1 MKGDFSRDTFDPGKH
16 FSRVLMQQGRVQLDA
31 DWNEQNAIFLHYLRT
46 LAKDLLGPH
55 AGPADSREQGFE
67 ILFLPKETTPDTKA
81 DIEKKIKNF
90 EPSGTRQ
97 NSLIEALNKQNIV
110 IGPGRYYVE
119 GILVENDRAILYTEQ
134 LGIDSENQ
142 LPLQEI
148 QDCQKD
154 HDLLF
159 YLDVW
164 ERHISYVEDED
175 IREVALGGPDTCS
188 RSKVVWQVKALL
200 GNSLTCNSLGD
211 DSHGKCGLPLL
222 GNGKLRARA
231 RRDDPD
237 ADQLCVIS
245 PESRYRGSENQ
256 LYRVEVHK
264 GGRTNDNETGATF
277 KWSRDNGSVTFP
289 IRKVA
294 GTTVTLEHVGR
305 DCHLGLKSGDWVEFM
320 DERIAM
326 GKYAGPLAKV
336 EIIDRSELSIAVSFP
351 NETVLPSYTE
361 AEIENLYPF
370 LRRWDHAGDV
380 ATFGGALQIIESD
393 TTTSRSEAG
402 WVELEDGVQIQF
414 VKNKGEGTEYR
425 VGDYWLIPARVAIGE
440 IEWPDELEP
449 NGKPKRDDDNNLI
462 PAALQP
468 HGPRHYYAP
477 LFLSAAE
484 TEDCRCIIKGEP
496 CAPGSATAS
505 AFGSALRKGWLRLP
519 FQSIPIPQDNTPP
532 PPPPYRVGVTEARAH
547 KDFDGKTNTK
557 GAGGTMAIPL
567 PPGASHIHRLRVA
580 GQENEK
586 KMKITLFRGGWD
598 AVKQKHV
605 GSREYAVNKL
615 IEEEIGSGAYDK
627 TYEIKE
633 GDLDAECSTLSLE
646 IQSTGY
652 STVSLVAVEVSMGE

>member
-31 DWNEQNAIFLHYLRT
+31 DWNEQNAILLHYLRT
-46 LAKDLLGPH
+46 LAKDILGPH
-55 AGPADSREQGFE
+55 AGPVDDRGFE
-67 ILFLPKETTPDTKA
+67 ILFLTEKA
-81 DIEKKIKNF
+81 NKDEIEQKIKTF
-90 EPSGTRQ
+90 EPSEARQ
-97 NSLIEALNKQNIV
+97 KSLMDALRNQDIL

-119 GILVENDRAILYTEQ
+119 GVLVENERAILYTEQ
-134 LGIDSENQ
+134 LGSGSENQ

-154 HDLLF
+154 KDRDLLF

-188 RSKVVWQVKALL
+188 RSKVVWQVKVLL
-200 GNSLTCNSLGD
+200 GDSLSCNSLD
-211 DSHGKCGLPLL
+211 NDPHGRCRLPPL

-231 RRDDPD
+231 RHDDPD

-245 PESRYRGSENQ
+245 PESRYRGAENQ

-264 GGRTNDNETGATF
+264 GGRATDNETGATF

-289 IRKVA
+289 IRELA
-294 GTTVTLEHVGR
+294 GTKVTLEHLGR
-305 DCHLGLKSGDWVEFM
+305 NQHLGLKPGDWVEFM

-326 GKYAGPLAKV
+326 GKYVGPLAKV
-336 EIIDRSELSIAVSFP
+336 EIVTRSELSITVSFP
-351 NETVLPSYTE
+351 DETALPSYTE

-380 ATFGGALQIIESD
+380 ATFGGALPIIETS
-393 TTTSRSEAG
+393 TAASRSETG
-402 WVELEDGVQIQF
+402 WVELEDGVLVQF
-414 VKNKGEGTEYR
+414 VKNKGEDPEYR
-425 VGDYWLIPARVAIGE
+425 AGDYWLIPARVATGE

-449 NGKPKRDDDNNLI
+449 NGKSKRDEDNNII
-462 PAALQP
+462 PAAVQP

-484 TEDCRCIIKGEP
+484 TEDCRCTFKEEP
-496 CAPGSATAS
+496 HAPEPVTAS
-505 AFGSALRKGWLRLP
+505 AFSPGTRRGWLRLP
-519 FQSIPIPQDNTPP
+519 FQPIPIPQDNIPP

-547 KDFDGKTNTK
+547 REFGGTTNTK

-567 PPGASHIHRLRVA
+567 PPGTSQIHRLRVA

-598 AVKQKHV
+598 PAKQKHV
-605 GSREYAVNKL
+605 GSREYAANKL
-615 IEEEIGSGAYDK
+615 LEEEIGSGPYDK
-627 TYEIKE
+627 TYEIKG

-652 STVSLVAVEVSMGE
+652 STVSLVAVETSITE